1 MLRPAS
7 ESGEQENQEDDGR
20 GGGQRPA
27 RERGVSQRGTRQKKR
42 DGGEKKRPLHT
53 GRISG
58 YTAAMARS
66 AGGVLVGVLA
76 VVGLL
81 LAATALIVALAVGLP
96 ALGLNAYA
104 RNPLDF
110 TLRGLSTA
118 AAFYVIGAAL
128 LVASTRWIRN
138 RVGPQDA
145 RKVLPV
151 GGLIA
156 GVFVVLSIW
165 MDALGYWTN
174 IPILLFFIGGILAP
188 IALGFWLPSGSHA
201 ARVRS

>member
-1 MLRPAS
+1 
-7 ESGEQENQEDDGR
+7 
-20 GGGQRPA
+20 
-27 RERGVSQRGTRQKKR
+27 
-42 DGGEKKRPLHT
+42 
-53 GRISG
+53 
-58 YTAAMARS
+58 MARS
-66 AGGVLVGVLA
+66 AGGVLVGALA

-81 LAATALIVALAVGLP
+81 LAATALIVALDVGLP
-96 ALGLNAYA
+96 ALGLNAYG

-118 AAFYVIGAAL
+118 AACYVIGAAL

-151 GGLIA
+151 GGVFA
-156 GVFVVLSIW
+156 GVFVMLSIW
-165 MDALGYWTN
+165 MAALGYWTN

-188 IALGFWLPSGSHA
+188 IALGLWLPSGSHVD
-201 ARVRS
+201 RVRS

>member
-1 MLRPAS
+1 
-7 ESGEQENQEDDGR
+7 
-20 GGGQRPA
+20 
-27 RERGVSQRGTRQKKR
+27 
-42 DGGEKKRPLHT
+42 
-53 GRISG
+53 
-58 YTAAMARS
+58 MARS

-81 LAATALIVALAVGLP
+81 LAAAGLIVALAVGLP
-96 ALGLNAYA
+96 ALGLNAYG

-118 AAFYVIGAAL
+118 ATLYVIGAAL
-128 LVASTRWIRN
+128 LTASTRWMRN
-138 RVGPQDA
+138 RLGPQEA
-145 RKVLPV
+145 RRLLPV
-151 GGLIA
+151 GGVFA

-165 MDALGYWTN
+165 MAALGYWIN

-188 IALGFWLPSGSHA
+188 IALGVWLPSGSHA